1 MTIKPCFFVN
11 NLNKERFVYRAVA
24 SALAQTIP
32 CEVLV
37 TDAQSTDGSWS
48 EIQRAVKEAP
58 RGADHTV
65 RALQSPAKGGNNFRS
80 FSDHW
85 MWAIDQMESEWMLQC
100 SSDDYSL
107 PDRAKVCMEAVAA
120 NPCAAI
126 ATTMYFGKPNATGWH
141 GCTGFPETSGY
152 VNAGEGLAKL
162 AYGSVIAGYRKDF
175 IKKVGGFGPNTPDVY
190 WGFLAALDQGFYVVK
205 SEQHVHV
212 QHEDVENL
220 GFQGKML
227 AATGDE
233 SLRLGELNHAQLM
246 RLYFACMDGG
256 IEMLKNRIAPDGA
269 SDAINMAA
277 NAALGQAKA
286 MLNAREVLS
295 AAGVTPGK
303 L

>member
-1 MTIKPCFFVN
+1 MKPCFFVN
-11 NLNKERFVYRAVA
+11 NLNKGRFVYRACA

-32 CEVLV
+32 CEVLL
-37 TDAQSTDGSWS
+37 TDANSTDNSWA
-48 EIQRAVKEAP
+48 EIQRAVAEVP

-65 RALQSPAKGGNNFRS
+65 KALQSPAKGGNNFRS

-85 MWAIDQMESEWMLQC
+85 MWAIEQMESDWMLQC

-120 NPCAAI
+120 NPCSVV
-126 ATTMYFGKPNATGWH
+126 ATTMYFENPKQPGRPT

-152 VNAGEGLAKL
+152 VNAAEGLEKL

-175 IKKVGGFGPNTPDVY
+175 LKKVGGFGPNTPDVY
-190 WGFLAALDQGFYVVK
+190 WGFLAAIDEGFYVVK
-205 SEQHVHV
+205 SEQHVHI
-212 QHEDVENL
+212 QHEDVDNL

-227 AATGDE
+227 AAKGDE
-233 SLRLGELNHAQLM
+233 SLRLAELNHAQLM

-256 IEMLKNRIAPDGA
+256 IKMYTNRPAPA
-269 SDAINMAA
+269 VAEQAINMAA

-286 MLNAREVLS
+286 MLHAREVLS
-295 AAGVTPGK
+295 AAGVTPGT

>member
-1 MTIKPCFFVN
+1 MKPPCMYVN
-11 NLNKERFVYRAVA
+11 NLNKGRFVYRACA

-32 CEVLV
+32 CEVLF
-37 TDAQSTDGSWS
+37 TDANSTDNSWS
-48 EIQRAVKEAP
+48 EIQRAVAEAP

-65 RALQSPAKGGNNFRS
+65 RALQSPAKGANNFRS

-85 MWAIDQMESEWMLQC
+85 MWAIDQMESDWMLQC

-107 PDRAKVCMEAVAA
+107 PDRAKVCMKAVAA
-120 NPCAAI
+120 NPCSAV
-126 ATTMYFGKPNATGWH
+126 ATTMYFESPKQPGWM

-152 VNAGEGLAKL
+152 VNAAEGLNRL

-175 IKKVGGFGPNTPDVY
+175 MKRVGGFGANTPDVY
-190 WGFLAALDQGFYVVK
+190 WGFLAAIDDGFYVVK
-205 SEQHVHV
+205 NEQHVHV

-233 SLRLGELNHAQLM
+233 SLRLAELNHAQLM
-246 RLYFACMDGG
+246 RLYFSCMDGG
-256 IEMLKNRIAPDGA
+256 TKMFENKPMTAA
-269 SDAINMAA
+269 VVEAINAAA

-286 MLNAREVLS
+286 MLHAREVLS
-295 AAGVTPGK
+295 AAGVTPGT
-303 L
+303 LR